1 MPRVPLK
8 KPPGRLRQ
16 GEARHS
22 STLDPRALEAV
33 GRFVRVLARCGCTP
47 DDIGREV
54 AKACRQVPKSWAL
67 KATAARREMD
77 DASHLLTLWF
87 SDPEYLDRRGAPIP
101 LPMRGAGQ
109 SLEAL
114 ASRVD
119 PTLDLR
125 EVLRC
130 LFRSKTLR
138 RVGTRYVPKD
148 RMLSFRAAGGPQNL
162 HHLRGL
168 LGMLRTLEHNVQTKR
183 RAAVWY
189 EVFAHNPRFPV
200 SERAGLDKRIRVVG
214 NRLLFQLDA
223 DMHRKERA
231 RKKGERTVRIG
242 VGMYRFEDG
251 PQPRARLRPK
261 RGKSA
266 RQGSD

>member
-1 MPRVPLK
+1 MPRVRKK
-8 KPPGRLRQ
+8 KPRKHYP
-16 GEARHS
+16 

-47 DDIGREV
+47 DNICREV
-54 AKACRQVPKSWAL
+54 AKACREIPRSWAL

-87 SDPEYLDRRGAPIP
+87 SDPAYLDRRGAPTP
-101 LPMRGAGQ
+101 LPIRGAGA
-109 SLEAL
+109 SLETL

-130 LFRSKTLR
+130 LSRSKTLR
-138 RVGTRYVPKD
+138 RVGTRYVPRD
-148 RMLSFRAAGGPQNL
+148 RMLSFRAAGGSQNL

-183 RAAVWY
+183 RAALWY

-231 RKKGERTVRIG
+231 RKRGERTVRIG

-251 PQPRARLRPK
+251 PQPRSRLRRK
-261 RGKSA
+261 RRKA
-266 RQGSD
+266 TRQGLG

>member
-1 MPRVPLK
+1 MPRGPLK
-8 KPPGRLRQ
+8 KRLR
-16 GEARHS
+16 GLRREAGWRA

-54 AKACRQVPKSWAL
+54 ARACREIPKSWAL

-87 SDPEYLDRRGAPIP
+87 SDPAYLDRRGAPIP
-101 LPMRGAGQ
+101 LPMRGAGG
-109 SLEAL
+109 SLEML

-125 EVLRC
+125 EVFRC
-130 LFRSKTLR
+130 LLRSKTLR
-138 RVGTRYVPKD
+138 RVGTRYVPRD

-200 SERAGLDKRIRVVG
+200 SERAALDKRIRVLG
-214 NRLLFQLDA
+214 NKLLFQLDA

-251 PQPRARLRPK
+251 PQPRSRFRRKRRKAAR
-261 RGKSA
+261 
-266 RQGSD
+266 